1 MQQPQRPNSHPFL
14 EPSLASLAAKERLPF
29 CECPAAA
36 PLWPC
41 SSLRP
46 SSAAHLR
53 CGLQLHVLAAKSG
66 LLASNAFVRNSLLTV
81 YSRTPSALAAAHQ
94 LFDEIPPA
102 LRDAATRNTLLAALA
117 RVGHLDCAK
126 RMLDEMA
133 PDQRDTISYTTVVT
147 AWARA
152 GHAGHA
158 VGLFRSMLAE
168 AAQRGDA
175 GGRVHVTGPSG
186 GTGAHQDGA
195 WGCCAAGSGCVRHCD
210 H

>member
-1 MQQPQRPNSHPFL
+1 MPGGGAPLAVFIV
-14 EPSLASLAAKERLPF
+14 ASLK
-29 CECPAAA
+29 
-36 PLWPC
+36 
-41 SSLRP
+41 
-46 SSAAHLR
+46 SAAHLR
-53 CGLQLHVLAAKSG
+53 CGLQLHVLAAKFG
-66 LLASNAFVRNSLLTV
+66 LLASNAFVRNSLLAF

-94 LFDEIPPA
+94 LFDEIAPA

-117 RVGHLDCAK
+117 RVGHLDCAQ